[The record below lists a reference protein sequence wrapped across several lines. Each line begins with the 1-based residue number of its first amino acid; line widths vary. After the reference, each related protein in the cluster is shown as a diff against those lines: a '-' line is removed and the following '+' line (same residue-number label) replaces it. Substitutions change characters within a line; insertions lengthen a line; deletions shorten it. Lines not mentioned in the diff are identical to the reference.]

1 MDAVPSVFH
10 QYFLLIVK
18 LLKQD
23 DIESCFAVSL
33 MSPNLKFD
41 TRKKMAIKFYFS
53 TACRKIVF
61 SRFDLLSSCFVGAQ
75 TFRQMPFSRATV
87 ARFKVKLAFH
97 NLVRFNI

>member
-33 MSPNLKFD
+33 MSPNSKFD
-41 TRKKMAIKFYFS
+41 TRKKMALKKNGIKVLF
-53 TACRKIVF
+53 
-61 SRFDLLSSCFVGAQ
+61 FDGVQENRLLSF
-75 TFRQMPFSRATV
+75 
-87 ARFKVKLAFH
+87 
-97 NLVRFNI
+97 